1 MTRKEICIT
10 EYHNGLT
17 IKEISEKHDIPRTT
31 VSSYLKG
38 IKSKPFSYHD
48 YTEEQR
54 EDIKNKYLSGNST
67 VVIGKEY
74 GVSHKVIA
82 RTLESMG
89 IARTGESRRKYK
101 LDEHYMDVID
111 TPEKAYILGFF
122 YADGSVN
129 TPKQTVTMSLQEE
142 DGYILERIRNY
153 FSSEKPLEYLDYSN
167 KHDFGYNYKN
177 QYRLLFFSKHLC
189 EELINKGMVQNK
201 SLILEY
207 PEWMPEELHRH
218 FIRGYFDGDGSFGY
232 YKNKNS
238 NLKPQ
243 GSMTFT
249 STESFCKS
257 VQDILTSE
265 LDISGGSI
273 YDASCHNGVTR
284 TLTLGGNKQTK
295 TILDWLYYDTDFYLT
310 RKYERYI
317 DAFYK
322 NNSLSA

>member
-17 IKEISEKHDIPRTT
+17 NKEISEKYDIPITT
-31 VSSYLKG
+31 VNVYLRG
-38 IKSKPFSYHD
+38 IKPKPFSYHD

-54 EDIKNKYLSGNST
+54 EEIKNKYLSGNST

-129 TPKQTVTMSLQEE
+129 TPKQTVAMSLQEE
-142 DGYILERIRNY
+142 DGYILERIRNC

-167 KHDFGYNYKN
+167 KHDFGYSYKN
-177 QYRLLFFSKHLC
+177 QYRLLFFSKYLC
-189 EELINKGMVQNK
+189 KELINKGMLQNK

-218 FIRGYFDGDGSFGY
+218 FIRGYFDGDGSIVVHKKAGH
-232 YKNKNS
+232 KT
-238 NLKPQ
+238 Q
-243 GSMTFT
+243 TTFSIT
-249 STESFCKS
+249 STEKFCKS
-257 VQDILTSE
+257 VQNILINE
-265 LDISGGSI
+265 LDIGGGNI
-273 YDASCHNGVTR
+273 YDASCHNGITR
-284 TLTLGGNKQTK
+284 CLSINGNIQTK
-295 TILDWLYYDTDFYLT
+295 KIFDWLYSDTDFYLT
-310 RKYERYI
+310 RKYEKYI
-317 DAFYK
+317 NAFY
-322 NNSLSA
+322 NNDSLSA